1 MTTLTRG
8 NRPTLLRLASA
19 LLVGALL
26 AFGARAATDDMH
38 ILIGSYT
45 HDSDSPGI
53 LRLRFDPK
61 TGQIDP
67 KPVQTLTSDNPSW
80 LVLDEERGRLY
91 ATNENGPAH
100 DDPVGRV
107 SAWQLDSTGDHQ
119 LIGQNISLG
128 DEPTHASLSH
138 DGRYLFISNYGSR
151 PNPGG
156 SLAVMPLAEDGHP
169 LPVTQMLAHQ
179 SSGVHPERQQSA
191 HVHSAVPSPDGKR
204 LLVSD
209 LGADRVF
216 VYRYDPSN
224 AERPLQPDEPASIE
238 LPAGSGPRHL
248 VFHPNGKHAYLA
260 LELSAQVA
268 SFDYT
273 NGTLTRRQ
281 LLDLKE
287 AGSDVRHSPGAI
299 HTSADGR
306 FLYVSDRGD
315 YNHIIVFAIEADG
328 TLREIQRRS
337 SEGREPR
344 EFAITPDG
352 RFMLIANQ
360 LSDALVVIRRDAG
373 SGALGETLQTLPAG
387 RPSDIK
393 LLAPN

>member
-1 MTTLTRG
+1 MTSMTTRK
-8 NRPTLLRLASA
+8 RPVLLRLALA
-19 LLVGALL
+19 VLVGATLS
-26 AFGARAATDDMH
+26 AGARAETDDMH

-45 HDSDSPGI
+45 HDSDSPGV
-53 LRLRFDPK
+53 LRLRFDPAK
-61 TGQIDP
+61 GRINPQP
-67 KPVQTLTSDNPSW
+67 LQTLASHNPSW
-80 LVLDEERGRLY
+80 LVLDEQRGRLY
-91 ATNENGPAH
+91 ATNENSPTH
-100 DDPVGRV
+100 TDPVGRV
-107 SAWQLDSTGDHQ
+107 SAWQLDSSGEHQ

-138 DGRYLFISNYGSR
+138 DGRYLFISNYGAR

-156 SLAVMPLAEDGHP
+156 SLAVMPLAEDGQP
-169 LPVTQMLAHQ
+169 LPITQLLAHQ
-179 SSGVHPERQQSA
+179 SSGVHPERQQAA
-191 HVHSAVPSPDGKR
+191 HVHSAVPSPDDKR

-216 VYRYDPSN
+216 VYRYDPRN
-224 AERPLQPDEPASIE
+224 AERPLHPDEPASIE

-273 NGTLTRRQ
+273 NGTLIRRQ
-281 LLDLKE
+281 LLDLKDGGRE
-287 AGSDVRHSPGAI
+287 VRHSPGAI

-315 YNHIIVFAIEADG
+315 YNHIIVFAIDSDG
-328 TLREIQRRS
+328 ALREIQRRPT
-337 SEGREPR
+337 EGREPR
-344 EFAITPDG
+344 EFAIAPDG
-352 RFMLIANQ
+352 RFLLIANQ
-360 LSDALVVIRRDAG
+360 LSDDVVVIGRDPD
-373 SGALGETLQTLPAG
+373 SGKLGETLQTLPVE

-393 LLAPN
+393 FLAKP

>member
-1 MTTLTRG
+1 MTSLTRG
-8 NRPTLLRLASA
+8 NWPTLLRLGFA
-19 LLVGALL
+19 LLLGAMLT
-26 AFGARAATDDMH
+26 AGARAETNDMH

-53 LRLRFDPK
+53 LRLRFDPT

-67 KPVQTLTSDNPSW
+67 TPVQTLASDNPAW
-80 LVLDEERGRLY
+80 LGLDKHRGRLY

-107 SAWQLDSTGDHQ
+107 SAWQLDAASEQ
-119 LIGQNISLG
+119 QPIGQSISLG
-128 DEPTHASLSH
+128 DEPTHASLSR

-156 SLAVMPLAEDGHP
+156 SLAVMPLAEDGRP
-169 LPVTQMLAHQ
+169 LPVTQIAAHQ
-179 SSGVHPERQQSA
+179 PSGVHPERQQSA
-191 HVHSAVPSPDGKR
+191 HVHSAVPSPDGQR

-216 VYRYDPSN
+216 IYRYDPSN
-224 AERPLQPDEPASIE
+224 AERPLRPDEPASIE
-238 LPAGSGPRHL
+238 LPPGSGPRHL

-268 SFDYT
+268 SYDYA
-273 NGTLTRRQ
+273 NGTLTRQQ
-281 LLDLKE
+281 LLDLKD

-315 YNHIIVFAIEADG
+315 YNHIIVFAIDSDG
-328 TLREIQRRS
+328 TLREIQRRP

-344 EFAITPDG
+344 EFAITADG

-360 LSDALVVIRRDAG
+360 LSNSLVVLRRDPD
-373 SGALGETLQTLPAG
+373 SGKLGETLQTLPVG

-393 LLAPN
+393 FLAPN

>member
-1 MTTLTRG
+1 MTSLTKG
-8 NRPTLLRLASA
+8 NRPTLRRLALA
-19 LLVGALL
+19 LLLGAM
-26 AFGARAATDDMH
+26 ASAGVRAETNDMH

-45 HDSDSPGI
+45 HDSDSPGV
-53 LRLRFDPK
+53 LRLRFDPA
-61 TGQIDP
+61 TGEVAP
-67 KPVQTLTSDNPSW
+67 KPLHTLASHNPSW
-80 LVLDEERGRLY
+80 LVRDEKRRRLY

-169 LPVTQMLAHQ
+169 LPVTQIVAHQ

-191 HVHSAVPSPDGKR
+191 HVHSAVPSPDGKQ

-224 AERPLQPDEPASIE
+224 PERPLQPDEPASIE
-238 LPAGSGPRHL
+238 LPPGSGPRHL
-248 VFHPNGKHAYLA
+248 VFAPNGQHAFLA

-268 SFDYT
+268 RFDYA
-273 NGTLTRRQ
+273 NGKLSRQQ
-281 LLDLKE
+281 LLDLKD

-315 YNHIIVFAIEADG
+315 YNHIVVFAIEGDG
-328 TLREIQRRS
+328 TLREIQRRP

-344 EFAITPDG
+344 EFAISPDG
-352 RFMLIANQ
+352 RFMLVANQ
-360 LSDALVVIRRDAG
+360 LSDSLVVIGRDPN
-373 SGALGETLQTLPAG
+373 SGKLGDKLQTLPVE

-393 LLAPN
+393 FLQ

>member
-1 MTTLTRG
+1 MTTLIRG
-8 NRPTLLRLASA
+8 NRPTLRRLALA
-19 LLVGALL
+19 LLLGAV
-26 AFGARAATDDMH
+26 ASAGARAETNDMH

-45 HDSDSPGI
+45 HDSDSPGV
-53 LRLRFDPK
+53 LRLRFDPAK
-61 TGQIDP
+61 GQVDP
-67 KPVQTLTSDNPSW
+67 KPLQTLASHNPSW
-80 LVLDEERGRLY
+80 LVLDEQRGRLY

-100 DDPVGRV
+100 ADPVGRV
-107 SAWQLDSTGDHQ
+107 SAWQLDSSGEHQ

-169 LPVTQMLAHQ
+169 LPVTQILAHQ

-209 LGADRVF
+209 LGADQVF

-224 AERPLQPDEPASIE
+224 AERPLQPDEPASVE
-238 LPAGSGPRHL
+238 LPPGSGPRHL
-248 VFHPNGKHAYLA
+248 VFDPSGKHASLA

-268 SFDYT
+268 RFDYT
-273 NGTLTRRQ
+273 NGKLARRQ
-281 LLDLKE
+281 LLDLKD
-287 AGSDVRHSPGAI
+287 AGSEVRHSPGAI

-315 YNHIIVFAIEADG
+315 YNHIIVFAIEGDG
-328 TLREIQRRS
+328 SLREIQRRS
-337 SEGREPR
+337 SDGREPR
-344 EFAITPDG
+344 EFAISPDG

-360 LSDALVVIRRDAG
+360 LSDSLVVIRRDPE
-373 SGALGETLQTLPAG
+373 SGKLGDTLQTLPVE

-393 LLAPN
+393 FLATP

>member
-8 NRPTLLRLASA
+8 NWPTLIRLAFA

-26 AFGARAATDDMH
+26 AGGARAETDDMH

-53 LRLRFDPK
+53 LRLRFDPA

-80 LVLDEERGRLY
+80 LMLDDKHGRLY

-100 DDPVGRV
+100 ADPVGRV
-107 SAWQLDSTGDHQ
+107 SAWQLDSSGEHQ

-169 LPVTQMLAHQ
+169 LPVTQILAHQ
-179 SSGVHPERQQSA
+179 SSGVHPERQRSA

-216 VYRYDPSN
+216 VYRYDPQN
-224 AERPLQPDEPASIE
+224 AERPLQADEPASIE
-238 LPAGSGPRHL
+238 LPPGSGPRHL

-268 SFDYT
+268 SFDYA

-281 LLDLKE
+281 LLDLKD
-287 AGSDVRHSPGAI
+287 AGSNVRHSPGAI
-299 HTSADGR
+299 HSPADGR

-315 YNHIIVFAIEADG
+315 YNHIVVFAIEADG
-328 TLREIQRRS
+328 TLREIQRRP

-344 EFAITPDG
+344 EFAITADG

-360 LSDALVVIRRDAG
+360 LSDELVVIRRDPD
-373 SGALGETLQTLPAG
+373 SGKLGEKLQTLTVG

>member
-1 MTTLTRG
+1 MTSSTKG
-8 NRPTLLRLASA
+8 NRPNLLRFGFA
-19 LLVGALL
+19 LLVGAML
-26 AFGARAATDDMH
+26 AAGARAETDDMH

-45 HDSDSPGI
+45 HDSDSPGV
-53 LRLRFDPK
+53 LRLRFDPA

-67 KPVQTLTSDNPSW
+67 KPVQTFTSDNPSW
-80 LVLDEERGRLY
+80 LVLDNKRGRLY

-107 SAWQLDSTGDHQ
+107 SAWRLEASGQHQ
-119 LIGQNISLG
+119 PIGRSISLG

-156 SLAVMPLAEDGHP
+156 SLAVMPLAEDGRP
-169 LPVTQMLAHQ
+169 LPVTQIAAHQ
-179 SSGVHPERQQSA
+179 PSGVHPERQQSA
-191 HVHSAVPSPDGKR
+191 HVHSAVPTPDGQR

-216 VYRYDPSN
+216 VYRYDPQN
-224 AERPLQPDEPASIE
+224 AERPLQADEPASIE
-238 LPAGSGPRHL
+238 LPPGSGPRHL

-273 NGTLTRRQ
+273 DGRLTRRQ
-281 LLDLKE
+281 LLDLKD
-287 AGSDVRHSPGAI
+287 AGSNVRHSPGAI

-315 YNHIIVFAIEADG
+315 YNHIIVFAINGDG
-328 TLREIQRRS
+328 MLREIQRRS

-360 LSDALVVIRRDAG
+360 LSNALVLLRRDPD
-373 SGALGETLQTLPAG
+373 SGKLGETLQTLPLG